1 MMDITRRMDITG
13 MSVVPGGRGAGGNLV
28 TTGIIGRIEII
39 TGRMDI
45 IGRIDAIATGEI
57 VSVESI
63 ALRRHRY
70 HLIRGALSRSKRLP
84 LRLLGLL
91 IAGRAGCALSC
102 SQLDLSR
109 F

>member
-28 TTGIIGRIEII
+28 TTGIIGRIDII

-45 IGRIDAIATGEI
+45 TGRIDAIATGEI

-63 ALRRHRY
+63 APRRHRC
-70 HLIRGALSRSKRLP
+70 HLVRGALSRSKRLP

-91 IAGRAGCALSC
+91 IAGRAVCALSC
-102 SQLDLSR
+102 SQLELSW

>member
-28 TTGIIGRIEII
+28 TTGIIGRIDII
-39 TGRMDI
+39 T
-45 IGRIDAIATGEI
+45 GRIDAIATGEI

-63 ALRRHRY
+63 APTRHRR

-91 IAGRAGCALSC
+91 IAGRAVCALSC
-102 SQLDLSR
+102 RQLELSS